1 MFTTDLALAAPQL
14 ILAGAAL
21 ALLVVGAFLPRP
33 DRVVGFGAMAALAFA
48 AFAAVTGPRGLA
60 FQGALV
66 ADAASVFAQ
75 VVIYLSSL
83 VAIPLGQG
91 WFARRGIRLF
101 EFPILILLAALGMG
115 MMAGAGDLLSLY
127 IGVELQSLAL
137 YVLAALQSDD
147 A

>member
-21 ALLVVGAFLPRP
+21 ALLVAGAFLPRP
-33 DRVVGFGAMAALAFA
+33 DRVVGFGAMAALAVATFA
-48 AFAAVTGPRGLA
+48 AATGPRGLA

-101 EFPILILLAALGMG
+101 EFPVLILLAGTVPFMSFVAEYSVHKDV
-115 MMAGAGDLLSLY
+115 ASR
-127 IGVELQSLAL
+127 LATEEP
-137 YVLAALQSDD
+137 S
-147 A
+147 